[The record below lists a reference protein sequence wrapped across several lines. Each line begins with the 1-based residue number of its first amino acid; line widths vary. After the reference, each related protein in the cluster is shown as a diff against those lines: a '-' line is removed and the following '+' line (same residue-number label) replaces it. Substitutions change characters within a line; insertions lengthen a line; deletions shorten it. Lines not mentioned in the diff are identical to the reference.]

1 MNLTAL
7 LALSSLYGMGFAA
20 SVLGAFKHELAKSL
34 RVDNARI
41 GGLVTTS
48 TLTSMVTSLLIGV
61 LIDRTGYFS
70 AAFAGFLFTSL
81 AFYLLV
87 SARRF
92 STAVLA
98 CFFLGMGG
106 MSLNAFGSTLVTVV
120 LFGGDNPSRALTIGH
135 MIASLGG
142 MTLPLM
148 LGLLLARL
156 GYRRIGYS
164 FALILLLPLP
174 FVPGV
179 DFPAVSSDFDLHNAF
194 GLLSNPAVLAACA
207 ALYFY
212 VGIEAS
218 LCTWITSYTAS
229 LGIGKRP
236 AQLALALFWLSL
248 LMGRLC
254 ASRFITPSTEMPLII
269 ILAIAAAI
277 TTTVMILNRHGITGF
292 VTTVISGLV
301 LGPVFPIVVG
311 RIFNVVDESL
321 RGSVYGILIAAA
333 LFGAATIP
341 AVVGIVSVGR
351 PFRKSMIVLLW
362 ASLAMLCFIV
372 VVYRLTV

>member
-1 MNLTAL
+1 MKLTAF

-20 SVLGAFKHELAKSL
+20 SVLGAFKLELAKSL

-61 LIDRTGYFS
+61 LIDMTGYYS
-70 AAFAGFLFTSL
+70 AALIGFLFTSL
-81 AFYLLV
+81 SFFLLV

-98 CFFLGMGG
+98 CLFLGMGG
-106 MSLNAFGSTLVTVV
+106 MSLNAFGSTLVTAV

-135 MIASLGG
+135 MIASFGG
-142 MTLPLM
+142 MTLPLT

-164 FALILLLPLP
+164 IALILLVPLP
-174 FVPGV
+174 FVLAAH
-179 DFPAVSSDFDLHNAF
+179 FPAVSSDFNRYHAI
-194 GLLSNPAVLAACA
+194 GLLSNPVVLAACA

-218 LCTWITSYTAS
+218 FCTWITSYIAS
-229 LGIGKRP
+229 LDIGKRA
-236 AQLALALFWLSL
+236 AQYALALFWLSL
-248 LMGRLC
+248 LLGRLG
-254 ASRFITPSTEMPLII
+254 ASKFITPSTEMPLII
-269 ILAIAAAI
+269 ILAIAAALTI
-277 TTTVMILNRHGITGF
+277 TVMIYNKHGRTGF

-301 LGPVFPIVVG
+301 LGPVFPIIVG

-333 LFGAATIP
+333 LLGAATIP
-341 AVVGIVSVGR
+341 AGVGIVSVGR
-351 PFRKSMIVLLW
+351 PFRKSLAVLFG
-362 ASLAMLCFIV
+362 AALAMLCCIV
-372 VVYRLTV
+372 VVYWLTV